1 LAELA
6 RKLRLAGADPGRT
19 RRLWLGLVA
28 GVLLL
33 VGIRA
38 YASSLNPLREPAAL
52 VNLVASLA
60 TLGIFVTILMLINEY
75 ARRWRRQRRG
85 P

>member
-1 LAELA
+1 
-6 RKLRLAGADPGRT
+6 
-19 RRLWLGLVA
+19 
-28 GVLLL
+28 